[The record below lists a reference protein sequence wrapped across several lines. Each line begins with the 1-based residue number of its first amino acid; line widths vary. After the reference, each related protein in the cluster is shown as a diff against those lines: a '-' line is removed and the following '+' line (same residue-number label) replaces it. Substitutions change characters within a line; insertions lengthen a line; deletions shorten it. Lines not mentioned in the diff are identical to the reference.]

1 MEVEVCDSLNVVVS
15 YQSPNFCLPIISV
28 ARAASNW
35 KSAQMNAQTR
45 TRRTDLVRAN
55 KTTAT
60 RLDDVERSGMA
71 VKKKLSERAWRNR
84 AGAVGLSEAEPMGK
98 RVDYVR
104 HVTRL
109 VACAGTIASNLLKL
123 VPLLTKPPSSP
134 FLRLFPLFDA
144 CCCLL

>member
-1 MEVEVCDSLNVVVS
+1 MGVEVCDSLNVAVS

-60 RLDDVERSGMA
+60 RLDDVERSEM
-71 VKKKLSERAWRNR
+71 ERR
-84 AGAVGLSEAEPMGK
+84 S
-98 RVDYVR
+98 
-104 HVTRL
+104 
-109 VACAGTIASNLLKL
+109 
-123 VPLLTKPPSSP
+123 
-134 FLRLFPLFDA
+134 
-144 CCCLL
+144 